1 MKRGSIQEVIPV
13 ILKPSLSEGGGE
25 VCQVIWGRESV
36 LNYSRA
42 LRLSYNIIKNYYKNK
57 EGNLMMRGDQRNHA
71 RRGNDF
77 AFFLRLCMRTMALCE
92 TKCHSP
98 MAGEYF

>member
-57 EGNLMMRGDQRNHA
+57 EGNLMMRGI
-71 RRGNDF
+71 RGI
-77 AFFLRLCMRTMALCE
+77 MRAEGMTSLFSSGYA
-92 TKCHSP
+92 
-98 MAGEYF
+98 